1 MRTKRSRREMTTAD
15 QAADLVRPNMLN
27 AVAALRERGY
37 SKMQAYSA
45 IGRDM
50 GRSVTWLRKVIGR
63 QPDAF
68 VGFHDFLNL
77 SEICSRLESATAL
90 NNRIA
95 DEIRDSLNADAQT
108 SDSVVAVSA
117 VSDPSSPRRA
127 RATKGAR
134 S

>member
-1 MRTKRSRREMTTAD
+1 MRTKRARRSMTTAD
-15 QAADLVRPNMLN
+15 QAADLVRPNMLT
-27 AVAALRERGY
+27 AVEALRSRGY

-77 SEICSRLESATAL
+77 NEICSRLERATAL

-95 DEIRDSLNADAQT
+95 DEIRDSLDADSQTREAIAQLP
-108 SDSVVAVSA
+108 AVGGPSA
-117 VSDPSSPRRA
+117 SGRA